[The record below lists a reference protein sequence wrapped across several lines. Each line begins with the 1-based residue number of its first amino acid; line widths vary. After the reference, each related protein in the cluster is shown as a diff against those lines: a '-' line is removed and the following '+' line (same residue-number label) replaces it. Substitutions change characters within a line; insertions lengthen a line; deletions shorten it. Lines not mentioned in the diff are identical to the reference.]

1 MNIPQKARI
10 HGGKPVQ
17 GGITARPVL
26 RRTLEATGMLDA
38 VNRFQLAGRPVSC
51 ERYGNGHINQT
62 YLVVTDAPHRYIL
75 QKINRTV
82 FRNVPALM
90 ANVHA
95 VTSHL
100 ARKDPDPRHVLTLVP
115 AVGGVPYLL
124 DGEGEYWRLYEFVT
138 GGVCLDRAGN
148 SDDFYQSAI
157 AFGRFQ
163 TMLADFPAETLNE
176 TIVRFH
182 DTPAR
187 FRALHA
193 AAETDAKGRRREVG
207 PELAFAFARE
217 EESATLMR
225 MLRRGELPLRVT
237 HNDTKLNN
245 VILDEKDHSPLCVID
260 LDTVMPGLVAND
272 FGDSIRFGASTA
284 AEDEKDLSKVSLS
297 LPLYETF
304 AKGFLGVCGASLTPR
319 ERETLPLGAKMMTL
333 ENGVRFLTD
342 YLEGDVYYAIHR
354 PEQNLDR
361 CRAQFRLVED
371 MERKWEEMNAVLS
384 RRD

>member
-1 MNIPQKARI
+1 
-10 HGGKPVQ
+10 
-17 GGITARPVL
+17 
-26 RRTLEATGMLDA
+26 MLDA
-38 VNRFQLAGRPVSC
+38 VNRFQLKGRPVSC
-51 ERYGNGHINQT
+51 EPYGNGHINRT

-75 QKINRTV
+75 QKINHTV
-82 FRNVPALM
+82 FRDVPALM
-90 ANVHA
+90 ENVHA

-115 AVGGVPYLL
+115 ATDGKPYLL
-124 DGEGEYWRLYEFVT
+124 DGEGEYWRMYEFVT

-148 SDDFYQSAI
+148 AADFYQSAI

-163 TMLADFPAETLNE
+163 TMLADFPARTLHE
-176 TIVRFH
+176 TIERFH

-187 FRALHA
+187 FLALHA
-193 AAETDAKGRRREVG
+193 AAEADVKGRLREVG
-207 PELAFAFARE
+207 PELAFAYARE
-217 EESATLMR
+217 EEGATLMR
-225 MLRRGELPLRVT
+225 LLRAGELPLRVT

-284 AEDEKDLSKVSLS
+284 AEDEKDLDRVELS
-297 LPLYETF
+297 LPLYETYVE
-304 AKGFLGVCGASLTPR
+304 GFLGVCGGHLTPR
-319 ERETLPLGAKMMTL
+319 ERETLPMGARMMTL

-342 YLEGDVYYAIHR
+342 YLQGDVYYAIHR

-361 CRAQFRLVED
+361 CRTQFKLVAD
-371 MERKWEEMNAVLS
+371 MERKWERMNAAVAH
-384 RRD
+384 RA